1 MEENKME
8 LASNFIHD
16 FIDEDLAA
24 GVTATCKHAFPRSR
38 TATCTSAMQGNLH
51 QFCHRIEVRWQVQPA
66 PGRHKPYKRGYGVC
80 RCDPRRY

>member
-24 GVTATCKHAFPRSR
+24 GVYSHVQTAFPRSR
-38 TATCTSAMQGNLH
+38 TATCTSAM
-51 QFCHRIEVRWQVQPA
+51 
-66 PGRHKPYKRGYGVC
+66 
-80 RCDPRRY
+80 PRQSASILPPH

>member
-24 GVTATCKHAFPRSR
+24 GVY
-38 TATCTSAMQGNLH
+38 M
-51 QFCHRIEVRWQVQPA
+51 VRA
-66 PGRHKPYKRGYGVC
+66 ESL
-80 RCDPRRY
+80 